1 MDGLEAC
8 RQIRGSGREDKN
20 IPIFALSANDGE
32 EDIRNIREVGMNGH
46 LSKPFD
52 VDKIYQLLKGIEE
65 SRWHGYD
72 WKLSLKCKHIN
83 FCLLLN
89 NFRKQKKEDNMKLKT
104 AILQKRSLDRQYEK
118 STGIILE
125 KMAETAE
132 NNADILLR
140 WETPSEK

>member
-1 MDGLEAC
+1 
-8 RQIRGSGREDKN
+8 
-20 IPIFALSANDGE
+20 
-32 EDIRNIREVGMNGH
+32 
-46 LSKPFD
+46 
-52 VDKIYQLLKGIEE
+52 
-65 SRWHGYD
+65 
-72 WKLSLKCKHIN
+72 
-83 FCLLLN
+83 
-89 NFRKQKKEDNMKLKT
+89 MKLKT

>member
-1 MDGLEAC
+1 MAKRDKMVTKSGTEIDCNIVGFMDGL
-8 RQIRGSGREDKN
+8 
-20 IPIFALSANDGE
+20 
-32 EDIRNIREVGMNGH
+32 NGG
-46 LSKPFD
+46 KIIIYTTFD
-52 VDKIYQLLKGIEE
+52 NEKELLASYYALKGNKIILSEIKNDDEWDNIENALQN
-65 SRWHGYD
+65 D
-72 WKLSLKCKHIN
+72 KLWYFLS
-83 FCLLLN
+83 
-89 NFRKQKKEDNMKLKT
+89 KQKKEDNMKLKT

>member
-1 MDGLEAC
+1 MIFECVLTEQKDG
-8 RQIRGSGREDKN
+8 RQTLRRHSSG
-20 IPIFALSANDGE
+20 P
-32 EDIRNIREVGMNGH
+32 
-46 LSKPFD
+46 
-52 VDKIYQLLKGIEE
+52 
-65 SRWHGYD
+65 
-72 WKLSLKCKHIN
+72 
-83 FCLLLN
+83 

>member
-1 MDGLEAC
+1 MAIILT
-8 RQIRGSGREDKN
+8 
-20 IPIFALSANDGE
+20 
-32 EDIRNIREVGMNGH
+32 M
-46 LSKPFD
+46 
-52 VDKIYQLLKGIEE
+52 
-65 SRWHGYD
+65 
-72 WKLSLKCKHIN
+72 
-83 FCLLLN
+83 